1 LGVTVDAVQ
10 ISTAIARM
18 ESWLEEFND
27 SNLTSSSSFEYRSKV
42 VTLTNVHAVIAA
54 RNNPVVAEALAHA
67 DMVCPDGMPLVWVG
81 RRQGFS
87 LPQQVSGPELMKQF
101 CESSA
106 ASGHTHYFLGGAP
119 GVATS
124 LASKLLQRNPN
135 LRVAGIY
142 SPPFRVP
149 SPQEDQELI
158 DRINA
163 AKPDV
168 LWVALGC
175 PKQEVWV
182 QAHRDRLRVGV
193 MLGVGQ
199 AFDIHAGRLKQAPYW
214 MRSNGLEWLY
224 RLFRE
229 PNRLWKRYL
238 LTNSQFILLQAWEFF
253 FKSGSR

>member
-1 LGVTVDAVQ
+1 
-10 ISTAIARM
+10 
-18 ESWLEEFND
+18 
-27 SNLTSSSSFEYRSKV
+27 
-42 VTLTNVHAVIAA
+42 
-54 RNNPVVAEALAHA
+54 
-67 DMVCPDGMPLVWVG
+67 
-81 RRQGFS
+81 
-87 LPQQVSGPELMKQF
+87 
-101 CESSA
+101 
-106 ASGHTHYFLGGAP
+106 
-119 GVATS
+119 VATS

-175 PKQEVWV
+175 PKQEVWM